1 MKTAQLAALFAP
13 AVVLVAASTAFAQRA
28 SLYQTQAAGPPLTL
42 ENHSWL
48 YVATPPVRELQINDL
63 VTIVVDQKQQT
74 QTEGEINRIRQSN
87 IDMRLR
93 DWIMLDGIGIA
104 TAPMTD
110 GAPRAR
116 GSLDGQLRTNA
127 ELDTSA
133 RTRFTITATIVDI
146 RPNGNL
152 VLEAHSYQ
160 QDNDEVIE
168 ASLTGIVRREDVLPN
183 NTVFSEKIAELS
195 IRKRETGHIR
205 DAYRRGWLL
214 QFYDDFKPF

>member
-1 MKTAQLAALFAP
+1 MKPATLATLLFA
-13 AVVLVAASTAFAQRA
+13 AVALAPSLARAQRA
-28 SLYQTQAAGPPLTL
+28 SLYQMQTAPAPLTL

-48 YVATPPVRELQINDL
+48 YVQVPPVRELQINDL
-63 VTIVVDQKQQT
+63 VTIIVDQKQQT
-74 QTEGEINRIRQSN
+74 QSEGQINRITQSN
-87 IDMRLR
+87 IDARLR
-93 DWIMLDGIGIA
+93 DWVKLDGLGVVV
-104 TAPMTD
+104 APHKD

-116 GSLDGQLRTNA
+116 GSLDSQLRTNA

-160 QDNDEVIE
+160 QVNDEVIE

-183 NTVFSEKIAELS
+183 NTIFSEKVGELS
-195 IRKRETGHIR
+195 VQMRETGHIR

-214 QFYDDFKPF
+214 RFYDDFKPF

>member
-1 MKTAQLAALFAP
+1 MKRATL
-13 AVVLVAASTAFAQRA
+13 AVVIFAVASLAPGLARAQRA
-28 SLYQTQAAGPPLTL
+28 SLYQAQTAPAPLTL

-48 YVATPPVRELQINDL
+48 YVQVPPVRELQINDL
-63 VTIVVDQKQQT
+63 VTIIVDQKQQS
-74 QTEGEINRIRQSN
+74 QNEGEINRITQSN

-93 DWIMLDGIGIA
+93 DWIKLDGLGIV

-116 GSLDGQLRTNA
+116 GSYDSQLRTNA

-160 QDNDEVIE
+160 EVNDEVIE

-183 NTVFSEKIAELS
+183 NTVFSEKIGELS
-195 IRKRETGHIR
+195 VHMRETGHIR

-214 QFYDDFKPF
+214 RFYDDIKPF